1 MAYKFIIKGIR
12 KFNEEKVVE
21 KALVSYRGIANDPE
35 VKVMYH
41 ETSGEE
47 KESYTVMTVNVSSQ
61 GVNIKHMNGGNIIVE
76 LPWLASQMDVRLCY
90 AYLNAVKKVHRGA
103 RIMDEED
110 KGVKLTEADAKEQW
124 QQRWQ
129 NMDEIINKG
138 EKLVVAGA
146 VRDFHLNPAK
156 YVGRDEATNRIGVV
170 FEDLVTIQWANLDA
184 INVREEKRHVTEEEE
199 LSSIRVVDNQED
211 AFIGACQ
218 YVGMMKGNTC
228 KMVKFEDFCHLMKEQ
243 DEFQLLDDA
252 QALLNKMDDE
262 QWNELFD
269 RAGGIVRENFRKTFI
284 MRWNTDVS
292 NYTLSE
298 FEDAMEDFFDEGFYY
313 DWSIWDYQKAHI
325 GDKFYMIRTGE
336 GANGVVMRG
345 TIIGTPYPDEDWS
358 GKGRKVYY
366 IRMNLTNMIHPE
378 RTPLLLTTDELTK
391 AVPDFNWKEGHSGE
405 ILNDTQS
412 AKLEE
417 VWEDYIGR
425 THAISSEEVVDGNFN
440 DFYKEKGWK
449 RPECYQGHG
458 DHIDTIMD
466 PEEFLEKHLPEVGTW
481 TFFDTAH
488 THITH
493 NEYQDDEGDLLV
505 VKTGGDMGM
514 IALMLN
520 NAKAKRI
527 DFVSTYPFHK
537 GIPHKLT
544 IKKVAE
550 WDNQVEAVVYAETEE
565 MPIAFYAT
573 DYYTNKKK
581 YVPGAELDIE
591 LAASAYKIVEG
602 ESETVLDAETS
613 AKMRSDMGIEPE
625 YDKEGNILPM
635 ILCNEELVA
644 YLPHNEEY
652 PDDAEFASSIKS
664 VEQVSLFGIDFIKA
678 EISICHEPE
687 ETYVPLYFKKEYL
700 PDAKKGTLVRGF
712 LWMQGKI
719 NDEN

>member
-21 KALVSYRGIANDPE
+21 NTLTTYRGVANDPE
-35 VKVMYH
+35 VKIRYH
-41 ETSGEE
+41 QETGEE
-47 KESYTVMTVNVSSQ
+47 KESYTIMTEKVSTQ
-61 GVNIKHMNGGNIIVE
+61 GINIKHMVGGNIIVE
-76 LPWLASQMDVRLCY
+76 LPWLASQMDVKLCY
-90 AYLNAVKKVHRGA
+90 AYLNAIKKVHRGC
-103 RIMDEED
+103 RIVDEED

-124 QQRWQ
+124 HLRCK
-129 NMDEIINKG
+129 NLDDIINRG
-138 EKLVVAGA
+138 EKLVISGA
-146 VRDFHLNPAK
+146 NRDFHLNPAR
-156 YVGRDEATNRIGVV
+156 YIGRDEAKNKIEEA
-170 FEDLVTIQWANLDA
+170 FEDFINVQWTNLEA
-184 INVREEKRHVTEEEE
+184 INIGEEKRHITEEEE
-199 LSSIRVVDNQED
+199 LSTIRVVDNTD
-211 AFIGACQ
+211 DVFIGVCQ

-228 KMVKFEDFCHLMKEQ
+228 KMVKFEDFCHLMEEN
-243 DEFQLLDDA
+243 DEFRLLDEA
-252 QALLNKMDDE
+252 QALLDKMDDE

-269 RAGGIVRENFRKTFI
+269 RAEGVVRENFRKTFV
-284 MRWNTDVS
+284 MRWNTDIS
-292 NYTLSE
+292 NYKLSE

-325 GDKFYMIRTGE
+325 GDHFYMIRTGE
-336 GANGVVMRG
+336 GKNGVVMRG

-366 IRMNLTNMIHPE
+366 IRMSLSNMIHPE
-378 RTPLLLTTDELTK
+378 RTPLLLTTDELTE
-391 AVPDFNWKEGHSGE
+391 VIPDFNWKGGHSGE
-405 ILNDTQS
+405 ILSDAQ
-412 AKLEE
+412 ADKLEK
-417 VWEDYIGR
+417 VWKDYIER
-425 THAISSEEVVDGNFN
+425 THAISSEEVVDGDFN
-440 DFYKEKGWK
+440 EFYKEKGWK
-449 RPECYQGHG
+449 KPECYQGHG

-466 PEEFLEKHLPEVGTW
+466 PDEFLEKHLPEVGTW

-488 THITH
+488 TNITH
-493 NEYQDDEGDLLV
+493 NEYHNDEGDLLV

-527 DFVSTYPFHK
+527 DFVCTYPFHK
-537 GIPHKLT
+537 GIPHKLN

-550 WDNQVEAVVYAETEE
+550 WDSQVEAVVYAETEE

-573 DYYTNKKK
+573 DYYTNKNK
-581 YVPGAELDIE
+581 YVPGAVLNIE
-591 LAASAYKIVEG
+591 LAGSAYKIVEG

-613 AKMRSDMGIEPE
+613 ARMRSDMGIEPE
-625 YDKEGNILPM
+625 YDKDGNVLPM
-635 ILCNEELVA
+635 ILNNEKLVA
-644 YLPHNEEY
+644 YLPHNEEF

-700 PDAKKGTLVRGF
+700 PDARKGTLVRGF

-719 NDEN
+719 NNEN

>member
-1 MAYKFIIKGIR
+1 MAYKFTIKGIR

-21 KALVSYRGIANDPE
+21 KALLSFRGIANDPE

-41 ETSGEE
+41 EPSGEE

-61 GVNIKHMNGGNIIVE
+61 GVNIKHLIGGNIIVE

-110 KGVKLTEADAKEQW
+110 KGVKLTEADAKEEW
-124 QQRWQ
+124 HQRCK
-129 NMDEIINKG
+129 NLDEIINKG

-156 YVGRDEATNRIGVV
+156 YIGRDEATNRIGEA
-170 FEDLVTIQWANLDA
+170 FDDLIAIQWANLDA
-184 INVREEKRHVTEEEE
+184 INIREEKRHVTEEEE

-252 QALLNKMDDE
+252 QALLNKMNIE

-284 MRWNTDVS
+284 MRWNTDIS

-298 FEDAMEDFFDEGFYY
+298 FENAMEDFFDEGFYY

-325 GDKFYMIRTGE
+325 GDKFYMIRTGD
-336 GANGVVMRG
+336 GKNGVVMRG

-378 RTPLLLTTDELTK
+378 KTPLLLTTDELTE
-391 AVPDFNWKEGHSGE
+391 AIPDFNWKEGHSGE
-405 ILNDTQS
+405 ILSDSQ
-412 AKLEE
+412 ADKLEE
-417 VWEDYIGR
+417 VWKDYIER

-449 RPECYQGHG
+449 KPECYQGHG

-466 PEEFLEKHLPEVGTW
+466 PEEFLTKYLPDIGKW
-481 TFFDTAH
+481 TFYDTAH
-488 THITH
+488 TKITH
-493 NEYQDDEGDLLV
+493 NEYDDEKGDLLV

-520 NAKAKRI
+520 NEKAKRI
-527 DFVSTYPFHK
+527 DFVCTFPFHK
-537 GIPHKLT
+537 GIPHKLR
-544 IKKVAE
+544 IKKVVE
-550 WDNQVEAVVYAETEE
+550 WDSQVEAVVYAETEE
-565 MPIAFYAT
+565 MNIAFFAT
-573 DYYTNKKK
+573 DYYTNKAK
-581 YVPGAELDIE
+581 YVPDTELDIE
-591 LAASAYKIVEG
+591 LAASGYKVVEG
-602 ESETVLDAETS
+602 EEKTVLDAETS
-613 AKMRSDMGIEPE
+613 AKMRNDMGIEPE
-625 YDKEGNILPM
+625 YDDEGNVLPM
-635 ILCNEELVA
+635 ELYHNELVA
-644 YLPHNEEY
+644 YLSHNEEF
-652 PDDAEFASSIKS
+652 PDDAEFASPIKS
-664 VEQVSLFGIDFIKA
+664 VEPVSLFGIDFFKA
-678 EISICHEPE
+678 VISICHEPE

-700 PDAKKGTLVRGF
+700 PNAQKGTLVRGY

-719 NDEN
+719 NK

>member
-284 MRWNTDVS
+284 MRWNTDIS

-417 VWEDYIGR
+417 AWEDYIGR

>member
-284 MRWNTDVS
+284 MRWNTDIS